1 MCAGYNNIFE
11 DDVRK
16 VFGFRTYEKGRK
28 YFEEGLVF
36 NGIVFENKL
45 IANVQGTMP
54 RPYKVI
60 VSLQT
65 PFNNRCSCPL
75 GGDCKHVV
83 ATLLSW
89 IHNPDLFLD
98 GNLILEKLDTLSDK
112 DLRDIF
118 RQLIKKKPSILKTLA
133 KIIKTK
139 HTVKSVSDEK
149 IRSIEQFIDSDGLV
163 ELSYRDTK
171 KPLIER
177 LEYILELCNLLIKNN
192 RLSDAI
198 RIALKTASSFSKI
211 SEGYIEDYIFD
222 EYYNLRNK
230 FYELI
235 SKHITQ
241 ELFDKEETLT
251 DLLIEITLDTYEDYF
266 YDLLLDLTTPN
277 NYKRIIE
284 KIDIIS
290 SKLISNSKYMLS
302 PKSFEDDCFYLKVEI
317 LAKNTN
323 EQYVTNFLQKNKPE
337 SIEEYITLA
346 GMLIARKYYNI
357 TYEFIKYALQN
368 IDTLIQ
374 KSPSTLPSLL
384 RIIEMLSYEGY
395 IPDKSLTLKAIFATI
410 EYFKRSYYADFN
422 EIVYSINHILELL
435 NLRQQFL
442 NDLKNNDKVYLPG
455 IIWFTLV
462 DDKNLDIALD
472 LAIKHVDDEIPSR
485 LLKKLI
491 VKIYEN
497 NMLDERVI
505 PLIKKLA
512 NECELISN
520 GLYIS
525 DYTTDKL
532 WQSILQNAFS
542 IMSEKDIDD
551 IVKTII
557 EKIKDKYY
565 RSWENYLKKLYF
577 MIPKYKDILYNIS
590 LEIIPHVDGELM
602 GEIGSK
608 MEQLDIMLAVKQY
621 LHWIHTHI
629 TRSHVYYTNAVDF
642 LKRVKTLLLTSNNV
656 NEWVKVKNEI
666 INRYHTRKK
675 FMKKLTGVI

>member
-16 VFGFRTYEKGRK
+16 VFGFHTYEKGRK

-133 KIIKTK
+133 KMIKTK

-277 NYKRIIE
+277 NYERIIE

-290 SKLISNSKYMLS
+290 SKLISNSEYMLS

-323 EQYVTNFLQKNKPE
+323 EQYVTNFLQKNKPG

-357 TYEFIKYALQN
+357 TYEYIKYALQN

-472 LAIKHVDDEIPSR
+472 LAIKHVDDEIPSS

-512 NECELISN
+512 SECELISN

-542 IMSEKDIDD
+542 IMPEKDIDD

-565 RSWENYLKKLYF
+565 HSWENYLKTLYF

-629 TRSHVYYTNAVDF
+629 TRSHVYYTNAVEF